1 MVHNER
7 MTSDSPITPAV
18 KQHFDE
24 FGYVVVEGVLD
35 EATLHAIEEDYATAL
50 DQLIKEQ
57 ADAGLLSNT
66 YADLPF
72 GQRLTQVIGE
82 GVNWSQHFDISLPQ
96 GGITPNTP
104 IHTTAA
110 TFGMLTHPR
119 LLDAAEAFVGPE
131 ITSNP
136 IQHVRIKPPED
147 RVPQAQRGGMLVRV
161 GWHQDQGVALP
172 EVDGTEMLTVWLAI
186 TDATVENGCLCVAP
200 GSHRAGLSLHCPGA
214 GPVGDLQIP
223 SRFIGSN
230 GNGEVKPM
238 PVPVKRGGALFMHRL
253 TQHASLKN
261 VSDGIRW
268 SFDLRYQPTGQPTG
282 RPAFPH
288 FIARSRAHPET
299 ELRDWRDWAQLWADA
314 RDRLAEK
321 ELAPFNRWKAGSEVC
336 A

>member
-1 MVHNER
+1 MVY
-7 MTSDSPITPAV
+7 SDIQIQDSPITLAM

-24 FGYVVVEGVLD
+24 FGYVVAEGILD
-35 EATLHAIEEDYATAL
+35 EATLRAIEDDYAAAL
-50 DQLIKEQ
+50 DQLVEAQFAEGK
-57 ADAGLLSNT
+57 LSST

-72 GQRLTQVIGE
+72 GQRLTAVIGE
-82 GVNWSQHFDISLPQ
+82 GVNWSQRFDISLPQ
-96 GGITPNTP
+96 GGITPDIP
-104 IHTTAA
+104 IHTTEAM
-110 TFGMLTHPR
+110 FNVLTHPR

-131 ITSNP
+131 VTSNP

-172 EVDGTEMLTVWLAI
+172 EVDQTEMLTVWLAI

-200 GSHRAGLSLHCPGA
+200 GSHRAGLSPHCPGT

-223 SRFIGSN
+223 SRFVG
-230 GNGEVKPM
+230 GNGDVK

-268 SFDLRYQPTGQPTG
+268 SFDLRYQPTGKPTG

-299 ELRDWRDWAQLWADA
+299 ELRDWRDWAQLWADT
-314 RDRLAEK
+314 RVRLAEK
-321 ELAPFNRWKAGSEVC
+321 ELAPFNRWAKDQEAC

>member
-1 MVHNER
+1 MVGNEALAHE
-7 MTSDSPITPAV
+7 SPITLAM

-24 FGYVVVEGVLD
+24 FGYVVAEDILD
-35 EATLHAIEEDYATAL
+35 EATLRAIEDDYAAAL
-50 DQLIKEQ
+50 DALVAEQ
-57 ADAGLLSNT
+57 VAAGKLSST

-96 GGITPNTP
+96 GGITPDMP
-104 IHTTAA
+104 IHTTEAM
-110 TFGMLTHPR
+110 FNVLTHPR

-131 ITSNP
+131 VTSNP

-172 EVDGTEMLTVWLAI
+172 EVDLTEMLTVWLAI
-186 TDATVENGCLCVAP
+186 TDATIENGCLCVAP
-200 GSHRAGLSLHCPGA
+200 GSHRGDLSPHCPGA

-223 SRFIGSN
+223 SRFVG
-230 GNGEVKPM
+230 GGGDVKPV

-268 SFDLRYQPTGQPTG
+268 SFDLRYQPSGKPTG

-299 ELRDWRDWAQLWADA
+299 ELRDWRDWAQLWADV
-314 RDRLAEK
+314 RERLAEK
-321 ELAPFNRWKAGSEVC
+321 ELAPFNRWKDGSEVC